1 MAWRTPDTETV
12 LGIFDFFGS
21 KGGGKAGL
29 RKQAQK
35 VTEKY
40 GPPENRQ
47 KVIEQLA
54 DMDTPEAL
62 SVLCLRFTIRADPGI
77 TDDEEKEHVRHIL
90 VDAGEKAVGPVKE
103 FLEAQESGVSW
114 GLRVLASLR
123 PADDVVGTA
132 LKLLHRL
139 GREYSRDPEKKLVLL
154 SWLAE
159 HHGDLTSVPR
169 AAVADTAGSATEAE
183 TPSMSVEGAAPGVE
197 GTLVAGVED
206 TLVALLEDFS
216 DDVRISA
223 VRVVARQPLT
233 ERTRQALVEL
243 LLRDKDN
250 ARVRGEVLQA
260 LADLG
265 ADVKGYRPSVEALL
279 VEPYSLDREGKVKK
293 RG

>member
-1 MAWRTPDTETV
+1 

-35 VTEKY
+35 VTVKY

-47 KVIEQLA
+47 KVIDQLA

-62 SVLCLRFTIRADPGI
+62 AVLCLRFTIRADPGI
-77 TDDEEKEHVRHIL
+77 TDDEEKEHVRQIL
-90 VDAGEKAVGPVKE
+90 VSAGEKAVGPVKE
-103 FLEAQESGVSW
+103 FLEAQVSGVSW
-114 GLRVLASLR
+114 GLRVLAELR
-123 PADDVVGTA
+123 PPEDVVGTG

-159 HHGDLTSVPR
+159 HHGDLTSLTH
-169 AAVADTAGSATEAE
+169 AAGASTGSATAAEA
-183 TPSMSVEGAAPGVE
+183 SSGSVEGGAP
-197 GTLVAGVED
+197 GVED
-206 TLVALLEDFS
+206 TLLALLEDFS
-216 DDVRISA
+216 DDVRIA
-223 VRVVARQPLT
+223 ALRVVARQSLT
-233 ERTRQALVEL
+233 ERTREALVEL

-293 RG
+293 GR

>member
-1 MAWRTPDTETV
+1 

-47 KVIEQLA
+47 KVIDQLA

-77 TDDEEKEHVRHIL
+77 TDDEEKEHVRQIL
-90 VDAGEKAVGPVKE
+90 VGAGEKAVGPVKE

-114 GLRVLASLR
+114 GLRVLAELR
-123 PADDVVGTA
+123 PPEDVVGTA

-159 HHGDLTSVPR
+159 HHGDVTSLTH
-169 AAVADTAGSATEAE
+169 AAVTGTPGSATEVE
-183 TPSMSVEGAAPGVE
+183 TPSGIVEGGAPGAE
-197 GTLVAGVED
+197 ETL
-206 TLVALLEDFS
+206 LALLEDFS
-216 DDVRISA
+216 DDVRIAA
-223 VRVVARQPLT
+223 VRVIARQPLT
-233 ERTRQALVEL
+233 EPMREALVEL

>member
-1 MAWRTPDTETV
+1 

-35 VTEKY
+35 VTVKY

-47 KVIEQLA
+47 KVIDQLA

-77 TDDEEKEHVRHIL
+77 TDDEEKEHVRQIL
-90 VDAGEKAVGPVKE
+90 VGAGEKAVGPVKE

-114 GLRVLASLR
+114 GLRVLAELR
-123 PADDVVGTA
+123 PPEDVVGTA

-159 HHGDLTSVPR
+159 HHGDVTSLTH
-169 AAVADTAGSATEAE
+169 AAVTGTPGSATEVE
-183 TPSMSVEGAAPGVE
+183 TPSGIVEGGAPGAE
-197 GTLVAGVED
+197 ETL
-206 TLVALLEDFS
+206 LALLEDFS
-216 DDVRISA
+216 DDVRIAA
-223 VRVVARQPLT
+223 VRVIARQPLT
-233 ERTRQALVEL
+233 EPMREALVEL